1 MLTLNIPDK
10 DAALQHAVE
19 TRPKAVAD
27 WLGRLPFSSPA
38 DTAQQL
44 LIALYALNR
53 HPLGEDDR
61 SALLALYRPVI
72 ARAANSLES
81 QLAEAGVPPHA
92 QQRQIGSLLRELHI
106 EHSIGYKQALLA
118 LANRR
123 FGRASAKRTAEV
135 TARLLVAL
143 YDVQTACDLTHTPPP
158 AGLWQEMRRIYEFA
172 MASNLADLAVGD
184 APAPGKAYIQS
195 LLFAL
200 ADPPHMTHAELI
212 HTRLYLGQ
220 FVGLGALTAVPVDG
234 HRGFPIS
241 AEGDAAP
248 NPHAATAPGDRWLD
262 TDALCSHLHEI
273 AVRLRTGETPRRIGL
288 PAGMESE
295 LSLSLCKRLMKQ
307 WSGGM
312 QRGFRRHATP
322 GSTVHAVTGLSAIH
336 RLLDPE
342 QQTPWPDPEDAD
354 SLLISDTQRLTAAA
368 PAPAT
373 VSRWT
378 VDNDS
383 AAGLA
388 LSGKPDAP
396 LNLKVGDPLA
406 LQADGAAAWSL
417 GVIRWIRMRDAQQ
430 VELGIERLSP
440 QVRPVWVRP
449 LRGHRMACP
458 EAALFVPGLAAL
470 QQKDRLLL
478 PRYLYQIGMD
488 ADVWHPPHQYTL
500 TFGRRLEHTPSFDL
514 IDFTVFAD
522 EAS

>member
-1 MLTLNIPDK
+1 MLILNIPDK

-19 TRPKAVAD
+19 TRPKAVAQ
-27 WLGRLPFSSPA
+27 WLGRLPFASPA

-61 SALLALYRPVI
+61 YTLMALYRPVI
-72 ARAANSLES
+72 ERAAASLEA
-81 QLAEAGVPPHA
+81 QLADAGVPPHA
-92 QQRQIGSLLRELHI
+92 QQRQLGSLLRELHI

-135 TARLLVAL
+135 TARLLAAL
-143 YDVQTACDLTHTPPP
+143 RDVQMACYLTRTPPP
-158 AGLWQEMRRIYEFA
+158 AGLWQEMRQIHEFA
-172 MASNLADLAVGD
+172 ETSKLTDLAVDD
-184 APAPGKAYIQS
+184 APAPATAYIQAV
-195 LLFAL
+195 LFAL

-220 FVGLGALTAVPVDG
+220 FAALGTLAAAPVEG
-234 HRGFPIS
+234 HRGFPIA

-248 NPHAATAPGDRWLD
+248 SSHVSSPVQYGRWLD
-262 TDALCSHLHEI
+262 TDAMCRHLHET

-295 LSLSLCKRLMKQ
+295 LSQSLCKRLLKQ
-307 WSGGM
+307 WSGGT
-312 QRGFRRHATP
+312 QRAFRRHATP
-322 GSTVHAVTGLSAIH
+322 GSAVHAVAGLSAIH

-342 QQTPWPDPEDAD
+342 QQAPWPNPADAD
-354 SLLISDTQRLTAAA
+354 SLSIPDAGRVQAPLAPVTISK
-368 PAPAT
+368 
-373 VSRWT
+373 WT

-406 LQADGAAAWSL
+406 LQIDGTTTWSL
-417 GVIRWIRMRDAQQ
+417 GVIRWVRMRDAQQ
-430 VELGIERLSP
+430 VELGVERLSP
-440 QVRPVWVRP
+440 QVWPVWVRP

-458 EAALFVPGLAAL
+458 ETALLVPGLAAL

-488 ADVWHPPHQYTL
+488 ADVWHPPHEYTL
-500 TFGRRLEHTPSFDL
+500 TFGRCLEHTPGFDL

-522 EAS
+522 EPS